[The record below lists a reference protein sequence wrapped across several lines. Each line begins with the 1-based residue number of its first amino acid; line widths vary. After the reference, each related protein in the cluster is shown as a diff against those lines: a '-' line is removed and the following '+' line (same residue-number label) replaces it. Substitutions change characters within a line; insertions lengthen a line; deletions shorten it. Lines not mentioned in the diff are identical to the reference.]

1 MPLICRINK
10 ISFKYDSMLKHL
22 NSYIRDRESRTAGLF
37 FSVNSILFGSWITR
51 LPDIQERINIGEG
64 ELGLA
69 LLGLPLGSVTVMPFI
84 SYFIQKYGAG
94 RVTIFISIIF
104 CIISTLPVFAASHLG
119 LFVIL
124 ILVGISTGAMDIAMN
139 AAAAIVE
146 EKKGRPIM
154 STCHGLWSLGG
165 MIGAASTSIL
175 AGFQVSGKLQMIVL
189 AVLLLIVV
197 WILSRQMAK
206 IRDVNTEKT
215 RIFVFP
221 RGILI
226 GLALIAFCVM
236 LGESAIMDWS
246 TIYLRKTL
254 DTEVMLAGMGFAG
267 FSFSMALGRFYG
279 DVLVTKWGTR
289 KLVLIG
295 LVIGITGVLSALV
308 IQNSIVAILGFTFAG
323 IGFSNLVPA
332 VYISS
337 AKVPGVSAGEGLA
350 SVASLGYF
358 GLFVGPP
365 TIGMIAEEYGL
376 NIGLGVVIVLL
387 SIAFL
392 ITKRI
397 RF

>member
-1 MPLICRINK
+1 MIQNLAQY
-10 ISFKYDSMLKHL
+10 FKDK
-22 NSYIRDRESRTAGLF
+22 ESRTVGLF
-37 FSVNSILFGSWITR
+37 FSVNSIFFGSWITR
-51 LPDIQERINIGEG
+51 LPDIQERIGIGDG

-69 LLGLPLGSVTVMPFI
+69 LLGVPLGSVSVMPFI
-84 SYFIQKYGAG
+84 SYFIQKHGAG
-94 RVTIFISIIF
+94 RVTVFISIIF
-104 CIISTLPVFAASHLG
+104 CIISILPVFAPSHLG
-119 LFVIL
+119 LFIIL
-124 ILVGISTGAMDIAMN
+124 TMVGIVTGSMDIAMN

-146 EKKGRPIM
+146 EQKGRPIM

-165 MIGAASTSIL
+165 MVGAASTSIL
-175 AGFQVSGKLQMIVL
+175 AGFSISGKIQMPVL
-189 AVLLLIVV
+189 AVLLFIV
-197 WILSRQMAK
+197 IALLSGTMLKVKETK
-206 IRDVNTEKT
+206 IENA
-215 RIFVFP
+215 RIFVLP

-254 DTEVMLAGMGFAG
+254 NTEVLLAGMGFAG
-267 FSFSMALGRFYG
+267 FSFTMALGRFYG
-279 DVLVTKWGTR
+279 DVLITRWGSR
-289 KLVLIG
+289 KLVIIG
-295 LVIGITGVLSALV
+295 LVIAITGVLSALA

-323 IGFSNLVPA
+323 FGFSGLVPA

-376 NIGLGVVIVLL
+376 NLGLGVVIVLL
-387 SIAFL
+387 SIAL
-392 ITKRI
+392 IITNRI
-397 RF
+397 KF

>member
-1 MPLICRINK
+1 MIKNLIEY
-10 ISFKYDSMLKHL
+10 FKDK
-22 NSYIRDRESRTAGLF
+22 ESRTVGLF
-37 FSVNSILFGSWITR
+37 FSINSIFFGSWITR
-51 LPDIQERINIGEG
+51 LPDIQDRIGISEG

-69 LLGLPLGSVTVMPFI
+69 LLGIPLGSVSAMPFI

-94 RVTIFISIIF
+94 RVTIFISLIF
-104 CIISTLPVFAASHLG
+104 CIVSTFPVFALSHLG
-119 LFVIL
+119 LFIIL
-124 ILVGISTGAMDIAMN
+124 TMVGIVTGSMDISMN

-146 EKKGRPIM
+146 EQKGRPIM

-175 AGFQVSGKLQMIVL
+175 AGLSISGKVQMPVL
-189 AVLLLIVV
+189 AVLLFIV
-197 WILSRQMAK
+197 IGLLS
-206 IRDVNTEKT
+206 KT
-215 RIFVFP
+215 MLKVRETTTDKARIFVLP

-254 DTEVMLAGMGFAG
+254 NTEVLLAGMGFAG
-267 FSFSMALGRFYG
+267 FSLTMALGRFYG
-279 DVLVTKWGTR
+279 DVLITKWGSR

-295 LVIGITGVLSALV
+295 LVVAITGVLSALV
-308 IQNSIVAILGFTFAG
+308 IQNSIIAILGFTFAG
-323 IGFSNLVPA
+323 FGFSGLVPA

-376 NIGLGVVIVLL
+376 NLGLGFIIVLL
-387 SIAFL
+387 SIAL
-392 ITKRI
+392 IITNRI
-397 RF
+397 KF

>member
-1 MPLICRINK
+1 MIRNLIEY
-10 ISFKYDSMLKHL
+10 FKDK
-22 NSYIRDRESRTAGLF
+22 ESRTVGLF
-37 FSVNSILFGSWITR
+37 FSINSIFFGSWITR
-51 LPDIQERINIGEG
+51 LPDIQDRIGIGEG

-69 LLGLPLGSVTVMPFI
+69 LLGVPLGSVSVMPFI

-94 RVTIFISIIF
+94 RVTIFISLIF
-104 CIISTLPVFAASHLG
+104 CIISTLPVFAPSHLG
-119 LFVIL
+119 LFIIL
-124 ILVGISTGAMDIAMN
+124 TMVGVVTGSMDIAMN

-146 EKKGRPIM
+146 EQKGRPIM

-165 MIGAASTSIL
+165 MVGAASTSIL
-175 AGFQVSGKLQMIVL
+175 AGFSISGKVQMPVL
-189 AVLLLIVV
+189 AVLLFIV
-197 WILSRQMAK
+197 IALLSATMIKVRETT
-206 IRDVNTEKT
+206 VEKT
-215 RIFVFP
+215 RIFVLP

-246 TIYLRKTL
+246 TIYLRKSL
-254 DTEVMLAGMGFAG
+254 NTEVILAGMGFAG
-267 FSFSMALGRFYG
+267 FSFTMALGRFYG
-279 DVLVTKWGTR
+279 DVLITKWGSR

-295 LVIGITGVLSALV
+295 LVIAITGVVSALV
-308 IQNSIVAILGFTFAG
+308 IQNSIVAILGFTLAG
-323 IGFSNLVPA
+323 FGFSGLVPA

-376 NIGLGVVIVLL
+376 NLGLGVVIVLL
-387 SIAFL
+387 SIAFF
-392 ITKRI
+392 ITNRI
-397 RF
+397 KF

>member
-1 MPLICRINK
+1 MIRNLIEY
-10 ISFKYDSMLKHL
+10 FKDK
-22 NSYIRDRESRTAGLF
+22 ESRTVGLF
-37 FSVNSILFGSWITR
+37 FSVNSIFFGSWITR
-51 LPDIQERINIGEG
+51 LPDIQERIGIGDG

-69 LLGLPLGSVTVMPFI
+69 LLGVPLGSVSVMPFI
-84 SYFIQKYGAG
+84 SYFIQKHGAG

-104 CIISTLPVFAASHLG
+104 CIISTLPVFAPSQLG
-119 LFVIL
+119 LFIIL
-124 ILVGISTGAMDIAMN
+124 TMVGIVTGSMDIAMN

-146 EKKGRPIM
+146 EQKGRPIM

-165 MIGAASTSIL
+165 MVGAASTSIL
-175 AGFQVSGKLQMIVL
+175 AGFSISGKVQMPVL
-189 AVLLLIVV
+189 AVLLFIV
-197 WILSRQMAK
+197 IALLSGTMLK
-206 IRDVNTEKT
+206 VKETKTENA
-215 RIFVFP
+215 RIFVLP

-254 DTEVMLAGMGFAG
+254 NTEVLLAGMGFAG
-267 FSFSMALGRFYG
+267 FSFTMALGRFYG
-279 DVLVTKWGTR
+279 DVLITRWGSR
-289 KLVLIG
+289 KLVIIG
-295 LVIGITGVLSALV
+295 LVIAITGVLSALA

-323 IGFSNLVPA
+323 FGFSGLVPA

-376 NIGLGVVIVLL
+376 NLGLGVVIVLL
-387 SIAFL
+387 SIAL
-392 ITKRI
+392 IITNRI
-397 RF
+397 KF

>member
-1 MPLICRINK
+1 MIQNLAQY
-10 ISFKYDSMLKHL
+10 FKDK
-22 NSYIRDRESRTAGLF
+22 ESRTVGLF
-37 FSVNSILFGSWITR
+37 FSVNSIFFGSWITR
-51 LPDIQERINIGEG
+51 LPDIQERIGIGDG

-69 LLGLPLGSVTVMPFI
+69 LLGVPLGSVSVMPFI
-84 SYFIQKYGAG
+84 SYFIQKHGAG
-94 RVTIFISIIF
+94 RVTVFISIIF
-104 CIISTLPVFAASHLG
+104 CIISILPVFAPSHLG
-119 LFVIL
+119 LFIIL
-124 ILVGISTGAMDIAMN
+124 TMVGIVTGSMDIAMN

-146 EKKGRPIM
+146 EQKGRPIM

-165 MIGAASTSIL
+165 MVGAASTSIL
-175 AGFQVSGKLQMIVL
+175 AGFSISGKIQMPVL
-189 AVLLLIVV
+189 AVLLFIV
-197 WILSRQMAK
+197 IALLSGTMLKVKETK
-206 IRDVNTEKT
+206 IENA
-215 RIFVFP
+215 RIFVLP

-254 DTEVMLAGMGFAG
+254 NTEVLLAGMGFAG
-267 FSFSMALGRFYG
+267 FSLTMALGRFYG
-279 DVLVTKWGTR
+279 DVLITRWGSR
-289 KLVLIG
+289 KLVIIG
-295 LVIGITGVLSALV
+295 LVIAITGVLSALA

-323 IGFSNLVPA
+323 FGFSGLVPA

-376 NIGLGVVIVLL
+376 NLGLGVVIVLL
-387 SIAFL
+387 SIAL
-392 ITKRI
+392 IITNRI
-397 RF
+397 KF

>member
-1 MPLICRINK
+1 MIKNLIEY
-10 ISFKYDSMLKHL
+10 FKDK
-22 NSYIRDRESRTAGLF
+22 ESRTVGLF
-37 FSVNSILFGSWITR
+37 FSINSIFFGSWITR
-51 LPDIQERINIGEG
+51 LPDIQDRIGISEG

-69 LLGLPLGSVTVMPFI
+69 LLGIPLGSVSAMPFI

-94 RVTIFISIIF
+94 RVTIFISLIF
-104 CIISTLPVFAASHLG
+104 CIVSTFPVFALSHLG
-119 LFVIL
+119 LFIIL
-124 ILVGISTGAMDIAMN
+124 TMVGIVTGSMDISMN

-146 EKKGRPIM
+146 EQKGRPIM

-175 AGFQVSGKLQMIVL
+175 AGLSISGKVQMPVL
-189 AVLLLIVV
+189 AVLLFIV
-197 WILSRQMAK
+197 IGLLS
-206 IRDVNTEKT
+206 KT
-215 RIFVFP
+215 MLKVRETTTDKARIFVLP

-254 DTEVMLAGMGFAG
+254 NTEVLLAGMGFAG
-267 FSFSMALGRFYG
+267 FSLTMALGRFYG
-279 DVLVTKWGTR
+279 DVLITKWGSR

-295 LVIGITGVLSALV
+295 LVVAITGVLSALV
-308 IQNSIVAILGFTFAG
+308 IQNSIIAILGFTFAG
-323 IGFSNLVPA
+323 FGVSGLVPA

-376 NIGLGVVIVLL
+376 NLGLGFIIVLL
-387 SIAFL
+387 SIAL
-392 ITKRI
+392 IITNRI
-397 RF
+397 KF

>member
-1 MPLICRINK
+1 MIRNLIEY
-10 ISFKYDSMLKHL
+10 F
-22 NSYIRDRESRTAGLF
+22 RDKESRTVGLF
-37 FSVNSILFGSWITR
+37 FSVNSIFFGSWITR
-51 LPDIQERINIGEG
+51 LPDIQERLGISDG

-69 LLGLPLGSVTVMPFI
+69 LLGVPLGSVSVMPFI

-104 CIISTLPVFAASHLG
+104 CIISTLPVFAPSLLG
-119 LFVIL
+119 LFIIL
-124 ILVGISTGAMDIAMN
+124 TMVGIVTGSMDIAMN

-146 EKKGRPIM
+146 EQKGRPIM

-175 AGFQVSGKLQMIVL
+175 AGLSISGRMQMPIL
-189 AVLLLIVV
+189 AVLLYILIA
-197 WILSRQMAK
+197 ILYGTMLK
-206 IRDVNTEKT
+206 IRDTRIEKT
-215 RIFVFP
+215 RIFVLP

-236 LGESAIMDWS
+236 LSESAIMDWS

-254 DTEVMLAGMGFAG
+254 NTEVLLAGMGFAG
-267 FSFSMALGRFYG
+267 FSFTMALGRFYG
-279 DVLVTKWGTR
+279 DVLITKWGSR

-295 LVIGITGVLSALV
+295 LIIAITGVLSALV

-323 IGFSNLVPA
+323 FGFSGLVPA

-376 NIGLGVVIVLL
+376 NLGLGVVIVLL
-387 SIAFL
+387 SIAFI
-392 ITKRI
+392 ITNRI

>member
-1 MPLICRINK
+1 MIRNLIEY
-10 ISFKYDSMLKHL
+10 FKD
-22 NSYIRDRESRTAGLF
+22 NESRTVGLF
-37 FSVNSILFGSWITR
+37 FSINSVFFGSWITR
-51 LPDIQERINIGEG
+51 LPDIQDRIGIGEG

-69 LLGLPLGSVTVMPFI
+69 LLGVPLGSVSVMPFI

-94 RVTIFISIIF
+94 RVTIFISFIF
-104 CIISTLPVFAASHLG
+104 CIISILPVFAPSHLG
-119 LFVIL
+119 LFIIL
-124 ILVGISTGAMDIAMN
+124 TMVGVVTGSMDIAMN

-146 EKKGRPIM
+146 EQKGRPIM

-165 MIGAASTSIL
+165 MVGAASTSIL
-175 AGFQVSGKLQMIVL
+175 VGLSIPGKVQMPVL
-189 AVLLLIVV
+189 AVLLFIV
-197 WILSRQMAK
+197 IALLSATMTK
-206 IRDVNTEKT
+206 VKETTVEKS
-215 RIFVFP
+215 RIFVLP

-254 DTEVMLAGMGFAG
+254 NTEVLLAGMGFAG
-267 FSFSMALGRFYG
+267 FSFTMALGRFYG
-279 DVLVTKWGTR
+279 DVLVTRWGSR
-289 KLVLIG
+289 KLVLFG
-295 LVIGITGVLSALV
+295 LVIAITGVFSALV
-308 IQNSIVAILGFTFAG
+308 IQNSIVAILGFTLAG
-323 IGFSNLVPA
+323 FGFSGLVPA

-376 NIGLGVVIVLL
+376 NLGLGVVIVLL
-387 SIAFL
+387 SIAFF
-392 ITKRI
+392 ITNRI
-397 RF
+397 KF

>member
-1 MPLICRINK
+1 MIRNLIE
-10 ISFKYDSMLKHL
+10 
-22 NSYIRDRESRTAGLF
+22 YIKDKESRTVGLF
-37 FSVNSILFGSWITR
+37 FSINSIFFGSWITR
-51 LPDIQERINIGEG
+51 LPDIQDRLGIGEG

-69 LLGLPLGSVTVMPFI
+69 LLGVPLGSVSVMPFI

-94 RVTIFISIIF
+94 RVTVFISLIF
-104 CIISTLPVFAASHLG
+104 CIVSTLPVFAPSHLG

-124 ILVGISTGAMDIAMN
+124 TMVGVITGSMDIAMN

-146 EKKGRPIM
+146 EQKGRPIM

-165 MIGAASTSIL
+165 MVGAASTSVL
-175 AGFQVSGKLQMIVL
+175 AGFFIPGKAQMPVL
-189 AVLLLIVV
+189 AVLLF
-197 WILSRQMAK
+197 ILSALLSATMIKVRETTVK
-206 IRDVNTEKT
+206 KT
-215 RIFVFP
+215 RIFVLP

-246 TIYLRKTL
+246 TIYLRKSL
-254 DTEVMLAGMGFAG
+254 NTEVILAGMGFAG
-267 FSFSMALGRFYG
+267 FSFTMALGRFYG
-279 DVLVTKWGTR
+279 DVLVTKWGSR

-295 LVIGITGVLSALV
+295 LVIAITGVFSALV
-308 IQNSIVAILGFTFAG
+308 IQNSIVAILGFTLAG
-323 IGFSNLVPA
+323 FGFSGLVPA

-376 NIGLGVVIVLL
+376 NLGLGVVIVLL
-387 SIAFL
+387 SIAFF
-392 ITKRI
+392 ITNRI
-397 RF
+397 KF

>member
-1 MPLICRINK
+1 MIRNLIEY
-10 ISFKYDSMLKHL
+10 FKDK
-22 NSYIRDRESRTAGLF
+22 ESRTVGLF
-37 FSVNSILFGSWITR
+37 FSINSVFFGSWITR
-51 LPDIQERINIGEG
+51 LPDIQDRIGIGEG

-69 LLGLPLGSVTVMPFI
+69 LLGVPLGSVSVMPFI

-94 RVTIFISIIF
+94 RVTIFISSIF
-104 CIISTLPVFAASHLG
+104 CIISILPVFAPSYLG

-124 ILVGISTGAMDIAMN
+124 TMVGVVTGSMDIAMN

-146 EKKGRPIM
+146 EQKGRPIM

-165 MIGAASTSIL
+165 MVGAASTSIL
-175 AGFQVSGKLQMIVL
+175 AGLSIPGKFQMPVL
-189 AVLLLIVV
+189 AVLLIILIA
-197 WILSRQMAK
+197 ILTTTMMKVKETS
-206 IRDVNTEKT
+206 VEKS
-215 RIFVFP
+215 RIFVLP

-254 DTEVMLAGMGFAG
+254 NTEVLLAGMGFAG
-267 FSFSMALGRFYG
+267 FSFTMALGRFYG
-279 DVLVTKWGTR
+279 DVLIARWGSR
-289 KLVLIG
+289 KIVLFG
-295 LVIGITGVLSALV
+295 LLIAITGVFSALV
-308 IQNSIVAILGFTFAG
+308 IQNSIVAIFGFTLAG
-323 IGFSNLVPA
+323 FGFSGLVPA

-337 AKVPGVSAGEGLA
+337 AKVEGISAGEGLA

-376 NIGLGVVIVLL
+376 NIGLGVVIILL
-387 SIAFL
+387 SIALF
-392 ITKRI
+392 ITKQ
-397 RF
+397 FKF